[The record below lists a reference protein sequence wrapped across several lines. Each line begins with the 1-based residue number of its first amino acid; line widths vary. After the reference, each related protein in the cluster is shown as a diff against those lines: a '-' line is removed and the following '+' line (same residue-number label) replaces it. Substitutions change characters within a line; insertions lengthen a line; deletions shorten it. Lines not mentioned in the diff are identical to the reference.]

1 MNEKA
6 DKPKR
11 QLYFYRATKMETS
24 ALSVKAAFQSNTMLL
39 RHPRGA
45 EAPANA
51 LKYATVLLQ
60 SAQNKGNLQPLCKC

>member
-1 MNEKA
+1 M
-6 DKPKR
+6 
-11 QLYFYRATKMETS
+11 ATKSETS
-24 ALSVKAAFQSNTMLL
+24 ALSVKAAFQSNAMLL

-51 LKYATVLLQ
+51 LEYVTVLLQ